1 MAAALFFEARGRYS
15 SAGPGAGFLLVGWLH
30 SRSNPVTLSPR
41 RFAMHTIRRRARLG
55 LSRAGLMSLFGLALV
70 IAALLSACQAQKPAS
85 DSSGDMSAAA
95 TMSPVERG
103 KYLVTGMGC
112 NDCHTPWK
120 MGANGPEPDM
130 TRLLSGHPA
139 DEKLGPPPAMEG
151 GWLIG
156 GSASMT
162 AWAGPWGISYSANLT
177 PDEATGIGSWTED
190 TFIQTVR
197 NGKHMGTGRAIL
209 PPMPWMWLKTLND
222 ADLKAISAYLHSIP
236 AIPNQVP
243 DPVPPAGGMGAPS
256 GGE

>member
-1 MAAALFFEARGRYS
+1 MS
-15 SAGPGAGFLLVGWLH
+15 ST
-30 SRSNPVTLSPR
+30 RC
-41 RFAMHTIRRRARLG
+41 RARLG
-55 LSRAGLMSLFGLALV
+55 LSRAGLMSLFGLAFV

-85 DSSGDMSAAA
+85 DSSGDMSAA

-103 KYLVTGMGC
+103 KYLVTTMGC

-120 MGANGPEPDM
+120 MGAQGPEPDM

-151 GWLIG
+151 GWMVG

-177 PDEATGIGSWTED
+177 PDETTGLGSWTED
-190 TFIQTVR
+190 MFIQTLR
-197 NGKHMGTGRAIL
+197 NGKHMGTGRPLL
-209 PPMPWMWLKTLND
+209 PPMPWMWSGKLSD
-222 ADLKAISAYLHSIP
+222 EDLGAMFAYLQSIP
-236 AIPNQVP
+236 AIKNQVP